1 MSFKSDFVKALA
13 QLGTMP
19 FSTVE
24 EASNHKEIE
33 RVHTEAKIRREQEG
47 LPK

>member
-1 MSFKSDFVKALA
+1 MSFKKDFVRALA

-24 EASNHKEIE
+24 EAVTHREIE
-33 RVHTEAKIRREQEG
+33 RVQTEQKIRREQEG